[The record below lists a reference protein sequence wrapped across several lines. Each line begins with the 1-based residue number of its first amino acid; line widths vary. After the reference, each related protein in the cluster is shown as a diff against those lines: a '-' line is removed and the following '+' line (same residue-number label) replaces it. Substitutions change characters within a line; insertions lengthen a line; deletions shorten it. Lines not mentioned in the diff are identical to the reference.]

1 MVRYPVLLIISSVVL
16 LAACA
21 PMVRS
26 TPAELIAAGK
36 DARIIEIA
44 TDVAP
49 RLPAGHS
56 DLVAR
61 GSRWTAAGQLPQG
74 AVYRPLNIVFTVM
87 GRNVHEAYLVI
98 DSQGA
103 LAGFYLPGEAR
114 FSPVDQK
121 VPISL
126 KAVQ

>member
-1 MVRYPVLLIISSVVL
+1 
-16 LAACA
+16 
-21 PMVRS
+21 MVRS
-26 TPAELIAAGK
+26 TPAELAAAGK
-36 DARIIEIA
+36 DARTIEIA
-44 TDVAP
+44 ADVIP

-56 DLVAR
+56 DLVTR

-74 AVYRPLNIVFTVM
+74 TVYRPLNTVFTVM

-121 VPISL
+121 VLISL